1 MFILQSTP
9 KNTPFIHTLS
19 MVGHTKRQNPRYVKR
34 IRQLMH
40 EQEHRILSLTRQSC
54 KEHPFHSHRMIP
66 ITFQKHVSS
75 LLGLRLKIKTCTS
88 IFIFPIPSH
97 NYRSLIPHNLTPKI
111 SLINYYKIIFS
122 SSLCQSPKPFS
133 KS

>member
-1 MFILQSTP
+1 MGVYFT
-9 KNTPFIHTLS
+9 
-19 MVGHTKRQNPRYVKR
+19 VYTKKYSIYTYIVNGGSYKKAEPPRYVKR

-75 LLGLRLKIKTCTS
+75 LLGLRLKTCTS

-97 NYRSLIPHNLTPKI
+97 NYRSLIPIT
-111 SLINYYKIIFS
+111 SLLKYH
-122 SSLCQSPKPFS
+122 
-133 KS
+133 